1 MSGMGN
7 MLSTDNP
14 AIVAAF
20 HAALTKQG
28 LIILAIVMALAALWI
43 VWRSRQ
49 VQPELGRRRELR
61 AVKAVDGWLG
71 GPDGRR
77 AGPAVPAWTATEP
90 AARRLLRIGF
100 GILWVFDGLL
110 QAQPAMP
117 VGLADE
123 VTVPAAGS
131 SPGWVQHL
139 SNWAGLVWDTHPVG
153 AAAATVWIQV
163 GLGVWLLAAR
173 TGPLSRLAGAASA
186 GWALVVWVFGEAF
199 GGIFAPGLTV
209 LFGAPGAVLFYAAAG
224 AAVVLPERYWEGRRM
239 GQVVL
244 AVLGLFFAG
253 MAVLQAWPGRGYW
266 QGRGG
271 TLAGMVQ
278 DMSQMPQPGWLSGWL
293 SGFASLVSAQGFA
306 VNLAVVI
313 VLAASGLAF
322 LSMRERAVR
331 FAVVVAGVFCLA
343 DWVLV
348 EDLGFMGGTGTDP
361 NSMIP
366 ITLLLAAGYLGLTRP
381 GVPAAAESARPAAST
396 APAASTGPAPF
407 PRAAATAGAWR
418 GIRGTGAVA
427 AIAVVLTGTIPMA
440 VASARPSA
448 DTIVATALDGPPASV
463 NYPAPGFALTDQH
476 GREVTLAGL
485 RGRTVLLTF
494 LDPVCTSDCPLI
506 AQEFREAGALL
517 GDRSRQVELVAIVA
531 NPLYRS
537 PAVVQAF
544 DRQERLDQVPNWLY
558 LTGGAAQLE
567 HAWNAYGYPVQLLSG
582 GGGAAERSSG
592 GMISHNDIA
601 YVIDPRGRTRLEI
614 ETDPGPGSAAAISSL
629 SAQLAQAA
637 RQVSGS

>member
-1 MSGMGN
+1 MGS

-20 HAALTKQG
+20 HAALAKQG

-43 VWRSRQ
+43 VWRSQQ
-49 VQPELGRRRELR
+49 VQPELGRLRELR
-61 AVKAVDGWLG
+61 AVKAVDGWRG
-71 GPDGRR
+71 EPDRRR
-77 AGPAVPAWTATEP
+77 ARTAVPARTAAEP

-117 VGLADE
+117 VGLADR

-139 SNWAGLVWDTHPVG
+139 SNWAGLVWDSHPVG
-153 AAAATVWIQV
+153 AAAATVWIQL
-163 GLGVWLLAAR
+163 GLGLWLLAAR

-186 GWALVVWVFGEAF
+186 GWALAVWAFGEAF
-199 GGIFAPGLTV
+199 GAIFAPGLTV

-224 AAVVLPERYWEGRRM
+224 AAVALPERYWDGRRM
-239 GQVVL
+239 GRVIL
-244 AVLGLFFAG
+244 AVMGLFFAG

-271 TLAGMVQ
+271 TLTGMVQ
-278 DMSQMPQPGWLSGWL
+278 QMFQVSQPGWLSGWL
-293 SGFASLVSAQGFA
+293 TSFASFVSAHGFA

-381 GVPAAAESARPAAST
+381 GVPAAESARPAAST
-396 APAASTGPAPF
+396 APAASAGPALF

-448 DTIVATALDGPPASV
+448 DTIIATALDGPPASV

-476 GREVTLAGL
+476 GREVTLASM

-494 LDPVCTSDCPLI
+494 LDPVCTTDCTLI
-506 AQEFREAGALL
+506 AQEFRDAGTLL
-517 GDRSRQVELVAIVA
+517 GDWSRQVEMVAIVA

-558 LTGGAAQLE
+558 LTGTTAQLE
-567 HAWNAYGYPVQLLSG
+567 HTWKAYGFPVQLLSG

-592 GMISHNDIA
+592 GMIGHNDIA
-601 YVIDPRGRTRLEI
+601 YVIDPHGRTRLEI
-614 ETDPGPGSAAAISSL
+614 ETDPGPGSAATMSSF
-629 SAQLAQAA
+629 SAELAQAA